1 MNRLFAILCVW
12 ALCVC
17 HTACEDCVVVSG
29 CEGAKRVSRV
39 AEQRTQ
45 KLINRARVGDAEA
58 CKELVLCYH
67 NGDGVEKSWINMM
80 CMHAMYCEITESE
93 FYDFSELFD
102 EDDPYRLLI
111 EVLTSSK
118 KKAQMSEKIARLNE
132 VAPIEART
140 FDLISDVHTDEDAV
154 AIMEGIREAEKDG
167 SELAILFQAVCYTET
182 DYRDGL
188 EEFLARVVDKNPLFN
203 LILGDFYLEKCNDA
217 NGIDYISKAVECY
230 YKADA
235 HALLVPKYAIKLL
248 RIYNEWG
255 EKGLAV
261 PGEEEIAR
269 LKKISKIY

>member
-1 MNRLFAILCVW
+1 
-12 ALCVC
+12 
-17 HTACEDCVVVSG
+17 
-29 CEGAKRVSRV
+29 
-39 AEQRTQ
+39 
-45 KLINRARVGDAEA
+45 
-58 CKELVLCYH
+58 
-67 NGDGVEKSWINMM
+67 
-80 CMHAMYCEITESE
+80 
-93 FYDFSELFD
+93 
-102 EDDPYRLLI
+102 
-111 EVLTSSK
+111 
-118 KKAQMSEKIARLNE
+118 MSEKIARLNE